1 MDIPKGKKLLI
12 FNDEG
17 KPKIEIKRH
26 KDLTMHNIL
35 ILNSIGNMKYNNNW
49 IVEKDLST
57 WIGNFEK
64 RGLKQIK
71 LVEDV
76 GANKEDNK

>member
-12 FNDEG
+12 FNDGG

-26 KDLTMHNIL
+26 KDPIMDNIL
-35 ILNSIGNMKYNNNW
+35 VLNSIGNMRYRNNW
-49 IVEKDLST
+49 IMEKDLST

-64 RGLKQIK
+64 RGLKEIK

>member
-1 MDIPKGKKLLI
+1 MNIEKGKKI
-12 FNDEG
+12 IAS
-17 KPKIEIKRH
+17 KPNSKSRIEIKRH
-26 KDLTMHNIL
+26 KDPIMDNIL
-35 ILNSIGNMKYNNNW
+35 VLNSIGSMRYSNNW
-49 IVEKDLST
+49 IMEKDLST

-64 RGLKQIK
+64 RGLKEIK